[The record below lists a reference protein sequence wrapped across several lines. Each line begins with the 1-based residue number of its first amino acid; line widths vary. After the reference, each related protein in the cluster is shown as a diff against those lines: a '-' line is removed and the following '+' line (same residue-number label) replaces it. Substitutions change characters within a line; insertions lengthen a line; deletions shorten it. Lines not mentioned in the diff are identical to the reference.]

1 MVKNVSKKGQGSWI
15 KTCWK
20 SIGTYKI
27 VNDGPGAN
35 ADISALLLNRLS
47 KLVET
52 VEHNVNKKFILQNG
66 SVINVEKD
74 GNNYILP
81 ILFPINLD
89 SNFDAKKVP
98 EAISDTPEHEALAYG
113 MCLQVTVVHK
123 IISEKI
129 KLRVQNKLT
138 DIEK

>member
-1 MVKNVSKKGQGSWI
+1 MRNLLCKKGSLI
-15 KTCWK
+15 
-20 SIGTYKI
+20 
-27 VNDGPGAN
+27 N
-35 ADISALLLNRLS
+35 A
-47 KLVET
+47 
-52 VEHNVNKKFILQNG
+52 
-66 SVINVEKD
+66 EKE
-74 GNNYILP
+74 GNNYALP